1 MVKPF
6 LKEEIRMD
14 YVVVALAILAV
25 FIVLKVMKSAFKF
38 ILMIAI
44 IAFIAYYLDM
54 QGLINIQPFLDS
66 LGI

>member
-6 LKEEIRMD
+6 LKEELHMD

-25 FIVLKVMKSAFKF
+25 VIVLKVMKSAFKF
-38 ILMIAI
+38 ILTIAI
-44 IAFIAYYLDM
+44 IAFILYYLDL

-66 LGI
+66 LGM

>member
-1 MVKPF
+1 M
-6 LKEEIRMD
+6 LKGGNPMD
-14 YVVVALAILAV
+14 YIVVALAVLAV

-66 LGI
+66 LGM

>member
-66 LGI
+66 IGI